1 MSSPLPA
8 TLRDTFS
15 FATWASLGLSWTV
28 VVAFLA
34 FGHSWL
40 GAPISAPVGVV
51 SFVVLF
57 STILFA
63 AFGVV
68 READHLAHR
77 LGEPYGTLI
86 LTLSIVSIEVIL
98 ISAVMAG
105 PGESATIG
113 RDAMFAVMMIIL
125 NLVMG
130 LCLFLGGLRYGEQ
143 EYNAQGA
150 AAYLSMI
157 IGLTG
162 IGLVLPNVVSTGD
175 GTFAPRQAVPISALT
190 LILYAAFLAMQMRR
204 YRRFFVQ
211 PEPGLLESPLASVA
225 ESEAVHEGRIGNA
238 AGEEDRRVVWLRS
251 VVLLALLVPIVL
263 LSHNLAVLIDL
274 GITAVGAPIAI
285 SGVIIAIIVFTPE
298 SITAVRAALA
308 NHVQRAVNLCLGAFL
323 STVGLTV
330 PAVLVIGLIMDK
342 PVVLGLS
349 APETVLLVLTI
360 AISTI
365 TFLGI
370 RTSPIQGMMHLML
383 FAVFLVLLLSP

>member
-1 MSSPLPA
+1 MTSPVPA
-8 TLRDTFS
+8 SLRQTFT
-15 FATWASLGLSWTV
+15 FATWSSLGLSWA
-28 VVAFLA
+28 VVAAFQS

-40 GAPISAPVGVV
+40 GAPMSTTVAVV

-68 READHLAHR
+68 READHLAHT

-113 RDAMFAVMMIIL
+113 RDSMFAVMMIIL

-130 LCLFLGGLRYGEQ
+130 LCLFLGGLRHGEQ

-162 IGLVLPNVVSTGD
+162 IGLVLPNAVSTGD
-175 GTFAPRQAVPISALT
+175 GTFAPRQAVPISVLT

-211 PEPGLLESPLASVA
+211 PERGFLESPLASVA
-225 ESEAVHEGRIGNA
+225 KSRTPHEGQA
-238 AGEEDRRVVWLRS
+238 CDPAGGEDRRVVWLRS
-251 VVLLALLVPIVL
+251 IVLSALLVPIAL

-274 GITAVGAPIAI
+274 GITNAGAPIAV

-365 TFLGI
+365 TFLGL

-383 FAVFLVLLLSP
+383 FAVFLVLLFSP